1 MLDWRH
7 AQQVLNYAP
16 SIDRKGGCFKYQFC
30 GSPQKGDE
38 SIMQVKVGCAENIIE
53 VPLFAELGGYG
64 PFLGRRNR
72 GVRDPLYARV
82 LTVNDGVNRNVVV
95 VTDTISSSE
104 IECRKLRMELASE
117 FVIDPEGIM
126 FIATHTHSAAG
137 VASCDVGYGEPS
149 AEFCVNWRATVR
161 KSLQEALANEE
172 PCRAFA
178 GKAPIRKQLGAR
190 RTTSEDKHTDPE
202 IRWVK
207 LVREDGSTKVLVHNH
222 AMHGVVFGA
231 QPLVSADWMGDA
243 NRKIKERKLADIG
256 LFMYGTAG
264 DVNVIWTHGYSERDK
279 NLEWISESYVN
290 DLEADLGNGEEISLA
305 PVKASLKAV
314 VFPTEEVDPV
324 EYRAIAETLISKV
337 PNRYARPQ
345 SQEERLLFFTHD
357 RLLEMAILAER
368 GKDFRVM
375 RDLQTIR
382 MGDLA
387 IYAVPGEPFLAV
399 GEELRARSPFK
410 FPIAVSVA
418 NGDAGY
424 FPTPEMFAQY
434 PSIFSCD
441 DFGAFGFYE
450 VWFGQGMHRPKFKP
464 NIIEHIVNH
473 LLTLDVN

>member
-1 MLDWRH
+1 
-7 AQQVLNYAP
+7 
-16 SIDRKGGCFKYQFC
+16 
-30 GSPQKGDE
+30 
-38 SIMQVKVGCAENIIE
+38 MQVKVGCAENIIE

-82 LTVNDGVNRNVVV
+82 LTVNDGINRNVVV

-264 DVNVIWTHGYSERDK
+264 DVNVIWTHGYAERDK
-279 NLEWISESYVN
+279 NLDWISESYVN

-314 VFPTEEVDPV
+314 VFPTEEVAPV
-324 EYRAIAETLISKV
+324 EYRAIAEKLISKV

-410 FPIAVSVA
+410 FPVAVSVA

>member
-1 MLDWRH
+1 M
-7 AQQVLNYAP
+7 AFYISGTFNTSEVN
-16 SIDRKGGCFKYQFC
+16 
-30 GSPQKGDE
+30 
-38 SIMQVKVGCAENIIE
+38 MQVKVGCAENIIE

-82 LTVNDGVNRNVVV
+82 LTVNDGINRNVVV

-104 IECRKLRMELASE
+104 LECRKLRVELATE
-117 FVIDPEGIM
+117 FALDPEGIM
-126 FIATHTHSAAG
+126 FVATHTHSAAG
-137 VASCDVGYGEPS
+137 VASCDVGYGEPN
-149 AEFCVNWRATVR
+149 AEFCQNWRSTIR
-161 KSLQEALANEE
+161 KSLIEALANEE
-172 PCRAFA
+172 PVRAFA
-178 GKAPIRKQLGAR
+178 GKAPIRKKLGSR

-202 IRWVK
+202 IRWIK
-207 LVREDGSTKVLVHNH
+207 MVREDGSVKVLIHNH
-222 AMHGVVFGA
+222 AMHGVVFGP

-256 LFMYGTAG
+256 FFLYGTAG
-264 DVNVIWTHGYSERDK
+264 DVNVIWTHKTPEREK

-290 DLEADLGNGEEISLA
+290 DLEADLANGEEIQLA
-305 PVKASLKAV
+305 PVKCSLKAV
-314 VFPTEEVDPV
+314 TFPTEKVDPV
-324 EYRAIAETLISKV
+324 EYREIAEKIISKV
-337 PNRYARPQ
+337 PDRYARPGN
-345 SQEERLLFFTHD
+345 QEERLLFFTHAC
-357 RLLEMAILAER
+357 LLEMAILAER
-368 GKDFRVM
+368 GKEFKVV
-375 RDLQTIR
+375 RDLQTVR

-399 GEELRARSPFK
+399 GEDLRARSPFK

-434 PSIFSCD
+434 PSIFSSD

-464 NIIEHIVNH
+464 NIIEHIVSN
-473 LLTLDVN
+473 LLKLNVN